1 MQLIGKLMGDP
12 NQRDLKA
19 IQPIIDKIN
28 ALEPAMQKLSDE
40 ELRAK
45 TVQFRSQLALHL
57 KGGMVLEDQLV
68 KLFRE
73 ALQTVEPLANKC
85 SDAQLYAAVT
95 EYRQAIERRRD
106 PEYDLRDNLQD
117 TLSECFEKS
126 YEQLAPTL
134 NALRVTAAMD
144 LAEERQKWPDEAKDP
159 QSATLSLLKDIEPD
173 LKEVDD
179 EFLNEAFERAWPR
192 FEEARR
198 NAADK
203 DEGAD
208 ERLEQLLGNIL
219 NHLQLEIVAIK
230 AEAMDKLVPEM
241 ANSHDKS
248 GSYKTGKTLEDLLP
262 EAFAVVREAGRRTIK
277 MRHYDVQLI
286 GGVVLHQGKI
296 AEMRTG
302 EGKTLVATLPVYL
315 NALTGKGVHVVTV
328 NDYLA
333 RRDAEWMGHIYKFLG
348 LVVGVIV
355 NAVEPQSP
363 ERRAAYQAD
372 ITYGTNNEFGFDY
385 LRDNMATALEQTVQR
400 ELNYAIDDEVD
411 NILIDEAR
419 TPLII
424 SGQGQESTDQY
435 VKFARWVPRLK
446 AETDYTVEEKTR
458 TVILTEAGIE
468 KLEQLSGI
476 KDIYSENNLDL
487 TRYMENAIKAQII
500 FKRDKD
506 YIVKDGEVIIVDEF
520 TGRQMPGRRYSEG
533 LHQAIEAKEGVKV
546 QRENHTLATITF
558 QNYFRLYKKLAGMT
572 GTALTE
578 AQELDKIYKLDVV
591 VIPTHKPMIRKN
603 LPDLIYRT
611 TSAKFNAVVEEIKEL
626 HEIGEPVLVGT
637 TSVETSEYLSDLLEK
652 QGIPHHVLNA
662 KHHEREA
669 QIVAQAGRSGVVTI
683 ATNMAGRGTDILLGG
698 NPAGYSDAIL
708 RKHAEHVDYIRDM
721 PDRNEDEHAEKEEA
735 IQQYIDNMTEEE
747 KNELFEQKI
756 RECEADH
763 ERVVELGGLHII
775 GTERHE
781 SRRIDHQLRGR
792 SGRQGDPGSSRFYL
806 SLEDELM
813 RRFAADR
820 VSKVM
825 EMVGMEE
832 DMPLESNMVSRFI
845 EQAQTKVEGYNF
857 DIRKNVVDYDDV
869 IAQQR
874 QVIYADRRAV
884 LERADM
890 HERILGMIRAE
901 VSKVVDTCIPANMVT
916 EEEELEKLF
925 SILETWVH
933 VPEEIVPE
941 NIHAV
946 RREELKRKLIDLV
959 IDHYEEQ
966 GRNLD
971 KLRAE
976 NPDRNVET
984 LGDFERLFTLQV
996 VDRLWMDHIDA
1007 LDVMRSGIG
1016 LRSYGQRDPLVE
1028 FKNEA
1033 FRMFEDLKQLIQHY
1047 IVDNLLRLVR
1057 NELKLV
1063 EQRPAPRRKAPRN
1076 LRTNVDDIA
1085 RASGQAKID
1094 TRSASSAHESHDK
1107 SGTYGDG
1114 HARGTVKH
1122 AASTGAGAR
1131 HNGRGGRAAVAMPSP
1146 RPATPARIGRNDP
1159 CPCGSGKK
1167 YKKCHGA

>member
-1 MQLIGKLMGDP
+1 MGDP

-19 IQPIIDKIN
+19 IQPLINKIN
-28 ALEPAMQKLSDE
+28 ALEPAIKELGDE

-57 KGGMVLEDQLV
+57 KGGMVLEDELV

-73 ALQTVEPLANKC
+73 ALKTVEPLANKC
-85 SDAQLYAAVT
+85 GDRQLHAAVT
-95 EYRQAIERRRD
+95 ESRQAIERRRD

-117 TLSECFEKS
+117 TLSEYFEKS

-159 QSATLSLLKDIEPD
+159 QLATLTLLKDIEPA

-179 EFLNEAFERAWPR
+179 DLLKDAFEGAWPR
-192 FEEARR
+192 FEQARR
-198 NAADK
+198 NAKDK

-219 NHLQLEIVAIK
+219 KHLQLEIVAIK

-241 ANSHDKS
+241 AKR
-248 GSYKTGKTLEDLLP
+248 YRTGKTLDDLLP

-302 EGKTLVATLPVYL
+302 EGKTLVATLSVYL
-315 NALTGKGVHVVTV
+315 NALTGKGVHLVTV

-348 LVVGVIV
+348 LTVGVIV

-400 ELNYAIDDEVD
+400 DLNYAIVDEVD

-446 AETDYTVEEKTR
+446 AETDYTIEEKTR

-476 KDIYSENNLDL
+476 KNIYDENNLDL

-520 TGRQMPGRRYSEG
+520 TGRQMPGCRYSEG

-591 VIPTHKPMIRKN
+591 VIPTNKPMICKD

-611 TSAKFNAVVEEIKEL
+611 TTAKFNAVVEEIKEL
-626 HEIGEPVLVGT
+626 NEIGEPVLVGT

-652 QGIPHHVLNA
+652 QGIPHNVLNA

-669 QIVAQAGRSGVVTI
+669 QIVAQAGRWCGVTI
-683 ATNMAGRGTDILLGG
+683 ATNMAGCGTDILLGG
-698 NPAGYSDAIL
+698 NPAGYFDAIL
-708 RKHAEHVDYIRDM
+708 RRHAEHVDYIRDI
-721 PDRNEDEHAEKEEA
+721 PEHTEDERIEKEEA

-756 RECEADH
+756 RECEEDH
-763 ERVVELGGLHII
+763 EHVVELGGLRII

-781 SRRIDHQLRGR
+781 LRRIDNQLRGR
-792 SGRQGDPGSSRFYL
+792 AGRQGDPGSSRFYL

-832 DMPLESNMVSRFI
+832 DMPLESSMVSRFI

-933 VPEEIVPE
+933 VPEEMAPE

-946 RREELKRKLIDLV
+946 RREDLKGKLIDLV

-966 GRNLD
+966 GRNLA

-976 NPDRNVET
+976 NPDRDVET

-1033 FRMFEDLKQLIQHY
+1033 FRMFEELKQLIQHY

-1063 EQRPAPRRKAPRN
+1063 EQRPAPKRKAPRS

-1085 RASGQAKID
+1085 RASGQAKSD
-1094 TRSASSAHESHDK
+1094 GSN
-1107 SGTYGDG
+1107 G
-1114 HARGTVKH
+1114 HAKGIVKPTT
-1122 AASTGAGAR
+1122 ATGGGAR
-1131 HNGRGGRAAVAMPSP
+1131 HNGRGGRATVAMQSP